1 MDSFIHSP
9 EPGVEDAAAVDMNCS
24 RLRRPAVR
32 RCVDDDSAFQHAI
45 QEVQD
50 LLCEWG
56 LYGPRGG
63 RVNHQAGAIGGFEAI
78 TGDC

>member
-9 EPGVEDAAAVDMNCS
+9 EPGVEDVAIDMNCS

-32 RCVDDDSAFQHAI
+32 RRMDDESALQHAI

-50 LLCEWG
+50 WLCKWG
-56 LYGPRGG
+56 LYGPLGG
-63 RVNHQAGAIGGFEAI
+63 RVNHQAGVIGGFEAP
-78 TGDC
+78 TGDS